1 MKRWLICLLLV
12 LPLVLSACRLESQP
26 RTRQDYDS
34 PEQMLEDVDYTVYL
48 PTDLPEGF
56 ALAEVYSMD
65 RDIFRFVY
73 RNGEEEL
80 VFSVS
85 ETDRDPSGDYGDY
98 EIITTR
104 TVYKYTLALK
114 SNDGEDYL
122 AVFTIRTD
130 KRDIH
135 YAITPASM
143 DELFLILGSLE
154 PFETPEET

>member
-1 MKRWLICLLLV
+1 MRRLWPLCLIV
-12 LPLVLSACRLESQP
+12 LFCLSACQIESQP
-26 RTRQDYDS
+26 RVRRDYES
-34 PEQMLEDVDYTVYL
+34 LERMMEEVDYTVYL

-73 RNGEEEL
+73 RNGGEEL

-98 EIITTR
+98 EIITTK
-104 TVYKYTLALK
+104 TIYKYTLALK

-135 YAITPASM
+135 YAVNPASM
-143 DELFLILGSLE
+143 DELFLILGGLE
-154 PFETPEET
+154 PFETPEEI